1 MNVLKR
7 EFCVQII
14 KYDSRDIPE
23 IVFYKSG
30 NKNAVIKAV
39 KQFMNN
45 LIPYDRKKVL
55 DALTNT
61 TTTTIKTINAA
72 RFKTVDDTYG
82 WYVINAT
89 YSVMSVEKPQFN
101 EQGEDVEE
109 KRKNQVLA
117 QKNSLTRLRNEVD
130 FYSIIITELLRKDI
144 IHKIVSGIRING
156 QNRIVTPSYVFVEKA
171 GISFMFNVMSK
182 NGDIDTFLEK
192 VVDTENDNDFRCTCY
207 KKSFNE
213 LSKLMHDLEDISK
226 RVRIAVEK
234 ESVSNA

>member
-7 EFCVQII
+7 EFYV
-14 KYDSRDIPE
+14 E
-23 IVFYKSG
+23 IMSCGECCAPNTDFYETG
-30 NKNAVIKAV
+30 NKNDVIKSV
-39 KQFMNN
+39 KQFLRYSKCNRTYVM
-45 LIPYDRKKVL
+45 K
-55 DALTNT
+55 ALTANCSSKAKSFVVPEYHDENSYY
-61 TTTTIKTINAA
+61 IFIS
-72 RFKTVDDTYG
+72 G
-82 WYVINAT
+82 
-89 YSVMSVEKPQFN
+89 YSVTSVEKPQFN

-109 KRKNQVLA
+109 KRKSQVLA

-130 FYSIIITELLRKDI
+130 FYSTIITELLRKDI

-192 VVDTENDNDFRCTCY
+192 FVDTENDNDFRCTCY
-207 KKSFNE
+207 KKSFKE

-234 ESVSNA
+234 ESVNNA

>member
-14 KYDSRDIPE
+14 KYDSRYIPE
-23 IVFYKSG
+23 VVFYKSG

-39 KQFMNN
+39 KQFMNT

-61 TTTTIKTINAA
+61 TTTTFKTINAA
-72 RFKTVDDTYG
+72 RFKTADGAYG

-89 YSVMSVEKPQFN
+89 YSVMSVEKSQFN

-117 QKNSLTRLRNEVD
+117 Q
-130 FYSIIITELLRKDI
+130 F
-144 IHKIVSGIRING
+144 INKTT
-156 QNRIVTPSYVFVEKA
+156 Q
-171 GISFMFNVMSK
+171 
-182 NGDIDTFLEK
+182 
-192 VVDTENDNDFRCTCY
+192 
-207 KKSFNE
+207 
-213 LSKLMHDLEDISK
+213 
-226 RVRIAVEK
+226 
-234 ESVSNA
+234 